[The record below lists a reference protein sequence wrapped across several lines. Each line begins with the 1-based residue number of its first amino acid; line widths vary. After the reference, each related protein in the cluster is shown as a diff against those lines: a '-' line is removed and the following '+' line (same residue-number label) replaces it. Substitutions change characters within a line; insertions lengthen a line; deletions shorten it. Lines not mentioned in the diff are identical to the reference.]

1 MAREPIAGDDARAG
15 SKRGTPL
22 LSVEG
27 VGISFGGVRALR
39 GVSMTVD
46 EGAIVSVIGPNGA
59 GKTTLFNCI
68 TGVYRADAG
77 HVRLGGQELVGQ
89 RPHRIAG
96 MGIARTFQNIELFA
110 RMSVLDNL
118 LLGRHRHMQSGALAG
133 MCFLPSVRREEAA
146 QRRRAEEIL
155 DFLDLQSARDRF
167 VAQLPYGVR
176 KKVELA
182 RALAVQ
188 PKLLLL
194 DEPSAGMNAEEKEDL
209 VHLISDIRDEM
220 RVTVVLV
227 EHDMGLVM
235 GISDHVVVLDHGE
248 RIAEGTPAEVTEN
261 EDVIRAYLGSDAKA
275 QSAMG
280 GAAPGR
286 APAPGRGVESAR
298 SQESRS

>member
-1 MAREPIAGDDARAG
+1 MPTEAHEARSSA
-15 SKRGTPL
+15 PL
-22 LSVEG
+22 LSVDG
-27 VGISFGGVRALR
+27 VGIAFGGVRALR
-39 GVSMTVD
+39 GVSMTVNQ
-46 EGAIVSVIGPNGA
+46 GAIVSVIGPNGA

-68 TGVYRADAG
+68 TGVYRADVGRVQLA
-77 HVRLGGQELVGQ
+77 GQELVGLK
-89 RPHRIAG
+89 PHRIAAL
-96 MGIARTFQNIELFA
+96 GIARTFQNIELFA

-118 LLGRHRHMQSGALAG
+118 LLGRHRHMRTGALAG
-133 MCFLPSVRREEAA
+133 MCFLPSVKREEAA

-182 RALAVQ
+182 RALAVE

-209 VHLISDIRDEM
+209 VHLITDIRDEM
-220 RVTVVLV
+220 RVTIVLV

-248 RIAEGTPAEVTEN
+248 RIAEGSQNDA
-261 EDVIRAYLGSDAKA
+261 VIRAYLGSDTKA
-275 QSAMG
+275 QSAIA
-280 GAAPGR
+280 GATGPR
-286 APAPGRGVESAR
+286 APAQAGAGAR
-298 SQESRS
+298 SAAQGSTP

>member
-1 MAREPIAGDDARAG
+1 MPAEG
-15 SKRGTPL
+15 SSAPGGLSGVERSAPL

-27 VGISFGGVRALR
+27 VGIAFGGVRALR

-68 TGVYRADAG
+68 TGVYRADTG
-77 HVRLGGQELVGQ
+77 HVRLAGRELVGQ
-89 RPHRIAG
+89 KPHRIAG
-96 MGIARTFQNIELFA
+96 MGVARTFQNIELFA

-118 LLGRHRHMQSGALAG
+118 LLGRHRHMRTGALAG
-133 MCFLPSVRREEAA
+133 MCFLPKVRREEVA

-167 VAQLPYGVR
+167 VSQLPYGVR

-182 RALAVQ
+182 RALAVE

-209 VHLISDIRDEM
+209 VHLITDIRDEM
-220 RVTVVLV
+220 RITVVLV

-248 RIAEGTPAEVTEN
+248 RIAEGSPAEVTRN

-275 QSAMG
+275 QSAIA
-280 GAAPGR
+280 GAAAKIAASPGD
-286 APAPGRGVESAR
+286 SAEPHR
-298 SQESRS
+298 PQESTP